1 LLVIIIS
8 QRQTASEAVI
18 QIYNRIILKSVI
30 LGSISESR
38 CTQPRYARSYIGV
51 TPEKQQVAK
60 ASFENG
66 RSPFKNDS
74 AY

>member
-1 LLVIIIS
+1 
-8 QRQTASEAVI
+8 
-18 QIYNRIILKSVI
+18 VI